1 MKKNAEDIADCST
14 SFVGGAEGDEGEEK
28 NWMNPDNWT
37 GNTVPDKTQKVR
49 ILAPCVV
56 PAGEKPHVAGVLI
69 APNDGGTYNG
79 GSTPT
84 TGSLTIAAG
93 GALVVDG
100 KIQAVTAPAYNRPRA
115 TAPADLTIG
124 STETNGNGTLIFDN
138 EDGST
143 QAIVQYYS
151 KATTNEAD
159 TWNWQYMAVPFN
171 DNSSAYRNY
180 YDSYLYRWK
189 TDCSG
194 WEVVP
199 NRGEVYPWVGYT
211 ITQVGDK
218 TYTMDGTLVE
228 TGEQTFT
235 VPEGKNLVL
244 GNSWTAPI
252 QVKQFTDDD
261 FAHMSKN
268 VYLFNTGYDPD
279 GEGSFSGTRYEDGT
293 YVTIPIHSSPYT
305 GDSLISSLQAFIV
318 YAKTGEGG
326 GTFTLDYD
334 RHVRPAR
341 YSDNLNAGPMH
352 APKRGGAIEEKPAVL
367 KVWASGSRYDD
378 RLIVLEREDFSTGL
392 DEGWDGNKRVAG
404 KSSPLIFAV
413 TDNGRE
419 AVSAIPTMEG
429 TLIGFWAGEDN
440 EYTLHFEY
448 NEEDELYLLDLDN
461 NTYTPVNS
469 SSTYVFTVPDKK
481 AHNRFILTRI
491 APKPVAT
498 GVEETQASEKPEAK
512 AIKFLK
518 DEKVFIF
525 VNGKL
530 YDATGKVVK

>member
-1 MKKNAEDIADCST
+1 M
-14 SFVGGAEGDEGEEK
+14 
-28 NWMNPDNWT
+28 
-37 GNTVPDKTQKVR
+37 
-49 ILAPCVV
+49 
-56 PAGEKPHVAGVLI
+56 
-69 APNDGGTYNG
+69 
-79 GSTPT
+79 
-84 TGSLTIAAG
+84 
-93 GALVVDG
+93 
-100 KIQAVTAPAYNRPRA
+100 
-115 TAPADLTIG
+115 
-124 STETNGNGTLIFDN
+124 
-138 EDGST
+138 
-143 QAIVQYYS
+143 
-151 KATTNEAD
+151 
-159 TWNWQYMAVPFN
+159 
-171 DNSSAYRNY
+171 
-180 YDSYLYRWK
+180 
-189 TDCSG
+189 
-194 WEVVP
+194 
-199 NRGEVYPWVGYT
+199 
-211 ITQVGDK
+211 
-218 TYTMDGTLVE
+218 
-228 TGEQTFT
+228 
-235 VPEGKNLVL
+235 
-244 GNSWTAPI
+244 
-252 QVKQFTDDD
+252 KQFEDAD
-261 FAHMSKN
+261 FAGMSKN
-268 VYLFNTGYDPD
+268 VYLFNTGYDKD
-279 GEGSFSGTRYEDGT
+279 GTGTFDKADGRYEGGT

-352 APKRGGAIEEKPAVL
+352 APKRGGVINDKPAVL

-378 RLIVLEREDFSTGL
+378 RLVVLERGDFSTGL
-392 DEGWDGNKRVAG
+392 DEGWDGNKRVSG
-404 KSSPLIFAV
+404 NSSPLIFAV

-469 SSTYVFTVPDKK
+469 NSTYVFTVPDKK
-481 AHNRFILTRI
+481 AHNRFILTYN
-491 APKPVAT
+491 APDPVAT

-530 YDATGKVVK
+530 YDATGKIVK